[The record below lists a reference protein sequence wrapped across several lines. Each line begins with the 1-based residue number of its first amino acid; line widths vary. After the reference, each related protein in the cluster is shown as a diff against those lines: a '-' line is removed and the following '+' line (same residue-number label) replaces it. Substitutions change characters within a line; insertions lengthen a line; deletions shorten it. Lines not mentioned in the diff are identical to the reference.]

1 MEMDYNWS
9 FFSNLFD
16 IHLPLK
22 ETSTVV
28 ESDREVKF
36 KSKPLVHFYN
46 DEVSL
51 ERSRLPDLRF
61 QSLNIETKIQDYVTH
76 FMEGDDFLGLLIGP
90 TGCGKTHEMLNR
102 AKLDFTVFI
111 DAKLHQ
117 ATNEPVDVSLT
128 CLKQMFEAIVNTW
141 GKKNQNLAELRRIA
155 YAFVLS
161 RMLFLKYLKEKYT
174 ALTATQFLI
183 HQVINSQVIRTCFL
197 SLSSL
202 SILDLNH
209 IRNKLNF
216 RKILFCVDEAHSLIA
231 HLENMIISSM
241 EGVHQQNNDVNE
253 IAKRGTLSVI
263 LFAIKDGSFSRKVI
277 FAGTSSKLRNIDNFG
292 TFESK
297 PVSPVVLNQFTAW
310 NYQTALKY
318 VSFYVDIPQS
328 YFENVLTDYYRPR
341 ILENFIYDLF
351 CIGKNDSESPKTQRA
366 RIENR
371 RNLFNIIDI
380 IDESYKAV
388 IHRFTRIC
396 IEPLAQSIRNY
407 CQIEIMLKLLLSSM
421 MTSNNVPINCQLDEI
436 QQYFFTE
443 TIGSIYLIPGVD
455 GYSFFEGYIINSFL
469 ALFQTELLQFNLS
482 SSLNLLKNIIGLEGK
497 KTTAKGTPFEAV
509 VLADLMKLN
518 SPSLSQL
525 LSIFDVKTVFKTDH
539 LFLPKAECK
548 LDDENIIS
556 DRPLNLFLRPSNQ
569 FRPDI
574 LAFLTEEVC
583 ISFGIKIYS
592 SKISSIVH
600 GDNLESTDPNLFF
613 LKSDNPTNIKKRH
626 QWEKSLKEIPIKFS
640 ARFLIELPES
650 NVSTKNVVLIE
661 NNQETVIIT
670 INKNNMRQL
679 LSEEVS
685 CLVDFITKTNEK

>member
-76 FMEGDDFLGLLIGP
+76 FMKGDDFLGLLIGP

-161 RMLFLKYLKEKYT
+161 RILFLKYLKEKYT

-216 RKILFCVDEAHSLIA
+216 RKILFCVDESHSLIA

-421 MTSNNVPINCQLDEI
+421 MTSNNVPINCQLDEN

-525 LSIFDVKTVFKTDH
+525 LSIFDVKTAFKTDH

-592 SKISSIVH
+592 SKISSTVH

-613 LKSDNPTNIKKRH
+613 S
-626 QWEKSLKEIPIKFS
+626 
-640 ARFLIELPES
+640 
-650 NVSTKNVVLIE
+650 
-661 NNQETVIIT
+661 
-670 INKNNMRQL
+670 
-679 LSEEVS
+679 
-685 CLVDFITKTNEK
+685 